1 METSK
6 KLFAAIVAAGIMGA
20 GGWAVAQP
28 GPGGCDGPGPG
39 MMRGGMMGA
48 KFDPAAR
55 ADQRLARL
63 KSDLAITADQEPL
76 WQAFADKARAEAGQ
90 GMKAMRDQAQDA
102 SLTAPERMA
111 RMTETMKQRV
121 GALESVNE
129 SFKRLYEGLSPEQKK
144 VADQAMTRW
153 GHGGH
158 RGGPGHWR
166 RG

>member
-63 KSDLAITADQEPL
+63 KSDLAITVEQEPL

-90 GMKAMRDQAQDA
+90 GMKAMRDQAQDV

-129 SFKRLYEGLSPEQKK
+129 SFKRLYEGLSPLLES
-144 VADQAMTRW
+144 
-153 GHGGH
+153 
-158 RGGPGHWR
+158 GP
-166 RG
+166 